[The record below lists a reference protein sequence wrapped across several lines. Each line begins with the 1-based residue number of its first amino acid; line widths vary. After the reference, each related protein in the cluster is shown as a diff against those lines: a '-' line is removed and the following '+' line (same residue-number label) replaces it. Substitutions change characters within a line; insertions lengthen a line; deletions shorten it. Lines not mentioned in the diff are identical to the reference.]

1 MRKLHLLLL
10 HEYHRLDPKLFED
23 CNCIM
28 FGSFFDLD
36 SLQCAVQ
43 IMQNPAISPI
53 IVFFPINQRLDVN
66 LKMKQLLQNILMNAD
81 SSVELNSK
89 LFQLH
94 EKAFQILEKQQQTIR
109 NNAEIQYF
117 DKQWDPVYQH
127 HIALFGTLAAR
138 YLKSIVK
145 FPTIWLNDHIYNGIP
160 LNFSTEFLWIKF
172 YSKILRIL

>member
-1 MRKLHLLLL
+1 
-10 HEYHRLDPKLFED
+10 
-23 CNCIM
+23 M

-43 IMQNPAISPI
+43 IMQNPAISPL
-53 IVFFPINQRLDVN
+53 IVFFPINQRLDIN

-81 SSVELNSK
+81 SSVELNRR

-94 EKAFQILEKQQQTIR
+94 EKAYQILEKQEQALH
-109 NNAEIQYF
+109 NSAEIQYI
-117 DKQWDPVYQH
+117 DKQRDPIYQH

-160 LNFSTEFLWIKF
+160 LNFSTQIFVDQ
-172 YSKILRIL
+172 ILLQDILNTLVES